1 MDPKKALQIL
11 QQTGHYSEGKE
22 DFTEMDSYAEDDL
35 GDDALSHVS
44 ESSVEKTP
52 EKVFPNG
59 EGKPDF
65 DIYWMCFNFDFLDIS
80 LASLRDSEKSIELP
94 FSLRYSPVPAWIK
107 ELSYVL
113 STDEDTPKPKKSAK
127 KRKMP
132 DSCEKGVGTSGS
144 RKSKRLLEQQL
155 TATKS
160 GEFVNCAFFCLAI
173 EFITTYCFDEL
184 FLCLFSKKFTISI
197 ILLFFQILLF
207 RMTRKS
213 ICLRAKSKYLITK
226 RMRQLVQNCPKL
238 PKKRDVRI
246 PFPNE

>member
-1 MDPKKALQIL
+1 MLIVASPKFPILLLQPLPKRRRLLIILQVSICIIFRFAGFFFIILSLLVIAKDSARQKSHYVDPKKALQVL

-22 DFTEMDSYAEDDL
+22 DFSEKDSYVEDDL

-59 EGKPDF
+59 EGKLEF
-65 DIYWMCFNFDFLDIS
+65 VIYWMCFNFDFLDIS

-155 TATKS
+155 TASKS
-160 GEFVNCAFFCLAI
+160 GEFVNCAF
-173 EFITTYCFDEL
+173 
-184 FLCLFSKKFTISI
+184 LCLVIE
-197 ILLFFQILLF
+197 L
-207 RMTRKS
+207 
-213 ICLRAKSKYLITK
+213 
-226 RMRQLVQNCPKL
+226 
-238 PKKRDVRI
+238 
-246 PFPNE
+246 